1 MSEFQKNDEIFEFEE
16 KIKKK
21 YSNITKL
28 LFLIGIILIVW
39 FLIVFSG
46 VFFLDYDYNWAVI
59 SFENWVLIIS
69 AILVIFI
76 LFEILFYFRFS
87 NLEKQIKKKSQPK
100 PEFIDGKHIHV
111 FTYPKGVEGGIF
123 SKTYVE
129 IDSQNVL
136 RLRTLIIPP
145 NELWSKNEPK
155 EEEILKDKATAKF
168 EVYKDKAGEYRFRL
182 KAPNGE
188 IIAVSEG
195 YKTKKSCMNG
205 IESVKKNV
213 LTPKIIEK

>member
-16 KIKKK
+16 KIRKK

-28 LFLIGIILIVW
+28 LFLIGIILIVC
-39 FLIVFSG
+39 FLVVFSG
-46 VFFLDYDYNWAVI
+46 VFFLGYNYNWAVF
-59 SFENWVLIIS
+59 SFENWILILS
-69 AILVIFI
+69 AILGIFI
-76 LFEILFYFRFS
+76 LFEILFYIRFS
-87 NLEKQIKKKSQPK
+87 NLEKQMKKKSQPK
-100 PEFIDGKHIHV
+100 PEFIDGKHVHV
-111 FTYPKGVEGGIF
+111 FTYPKGIEGGIF

-129 IDSQNVL
+129 IDSQNIL
-136 RLRTLIIPP
+136 RLRTLIISP

-155 EEEILKDKATAKF
+155 EEEILKNKATAKF
-168 EVYKDKAGEYRFRL
+168 EVYKDKSGEYRFRL

>member
-39 FLIVFSG
+39 FLVVFFG

-69 AILVIFI
+69 AILGIFI

-87 NLEKQIKKKSQPK
+87 NLEKQMNKNSQPT
-100 PEFIDGKHIHV
+100 PEFIDGKHVHV

-129 IDSQNVL
+129 IDSQHIL
-136 RLRTLIIPP
+136 RLRTLIISP

-155 EEEILKDKATAKF
+155 EEEILKDKVTSK
-168 EVYKDKAGEYRFRL
+168 KGIL
-182 KAPNGE
+182 KN
-188 IIAVSEG
+188 
-195 YKTKKSCMNG
+195 
-205 IESVKKNV
+205 
-213 LTPKIIEK
+213 